1 MYFCA
6 TAQTKKRAEVA
17 KEKILFPGNRFLN
30 PLLMAAFAAGFILCF
45 SSLRGKVAAEAERWQ
60 KEASFEVT
68 RLEYAN
74 KVELADIKAGSG
86 R

>member
-1 MYFCA
+1 MGRTGQKA
-6 TAQTKKRAEVA
+6 AVE
-17 KEKILFPGNRFLN
+17 KEKTLFPGNRFLN
-30 PLLMAAFAAGFILCF
+30 PLLMAAFAAGFILWI
-45 SSLRGKVAAEAERWQ
+45 SSLRGKVAAEVERWQ

-74 KVELADIKAGSG
+74 KVELADIKSGSG

>member
-1 MYFCA
+1 
-6 TAQTKKRAEVA
+6 
-17 KEKILFPGNRFLN
+17 
-30 PLLMAAFAAGFILCF
+30 MAAFAAGFILWF